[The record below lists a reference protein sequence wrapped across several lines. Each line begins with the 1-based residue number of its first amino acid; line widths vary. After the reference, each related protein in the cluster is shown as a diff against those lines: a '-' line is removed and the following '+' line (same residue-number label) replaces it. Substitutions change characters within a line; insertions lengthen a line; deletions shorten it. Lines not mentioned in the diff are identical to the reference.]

1 MWNGCIL
8 EQPNLCHPQCV
19 STSYRSAWNSLPI
32 VLQQGNKQ
40 PESCI
45 VLLKCELAC
54 WSKDPWGP
62 LPFLMI
68 AQELRKNLYQNQT
81 SPITAIIHQNTPA
94 CFATLIKFANRSL
107 QSLSDS
113 IEARKILGRNRVTT
127 ENSNIAIHICDTL
140 SHRTICQKHEF
151 FNQTVGVFVLVLFH
165 IQRLGGLGID
175 VEMNLRRCQIQS
187 TLLVSVLFE
196 DLGNGQQNT
205 KRVCNLS
212 STVGIIQD
220 ALSFTVAIEL
230 WIEKEGNTSL
240 LYDYE

>member
-1 MWNGCIL
+1 MWNGCRL

-19 STSYRSAWNSLPI
+19 SASYRSAWNSLPI
-32 VLQQGNKQ
+32 VLQQGNKR

-45 VLLKCELAC
+45 VLSECELAC

-127 ENSNIAIHICDTL
+127 ENGNIAIHICNTL
-140 SHRTICQKHEF
+140 SHRTIRQKHEF
-151 FNQTVGVFVLVLFH
+151 FN
-165 IQRLGGLGID
+165 
-175 VEMNLRRCQIQS
+175 
-187 TLLVSVLFE
+187 
-196 DLGNGQQNT
+196 
-205 KRVCNLS
+205 
-212 STVGIIQD
+212 
-220 ALSFTVAIEL
+220 
-230 WIEKEGNTSL
+230 
-240 LYDYE
+240 